1 MLFSVLILRYALL
14 KSYERRATVHHNKK
28 GRSPF
33 HKSSALCPIKNMN
46 IIIHPTLSCNTL
58 NQISYDEAI
67 AALKKNRYILQK
79 CYPGKRVIFYGHYTR
94 SIMTENGL
102 VPLHIQR
109 IAIIHDDGSM
119 NTHALLPEQII
130 PYSRFI
136 LPVIFQLI
144 KAFRLSELHRPLAD
158 QTIDQLASQ
167 YSMFQETIYRLKRR
181 YTIIWEPVLDQIH
194 HWHENSWLDISKKI
208 LNNCHK
214 QLMQA
219 TKRSICAFFSIPT

>member
-1 MLFSVLILRYALL
+1 
-14 KSYERRATVHHNKK
+14 
-28 GRSPF
+28 
-33 HKSSALCPIKNMN
+33 
-46 IIIHPTLSCNTL
+46 
-58 NQISYDEAI
+58 
-67 AALKKNRYILQK
+67 
-79 CYPGKRVIFYGHYTR
+79 
-94 SIMTENGL
+94 MTENGL

-219 TKRSICAFFSIPT
+219 TKRSICAIFSFQHSLSSFPALFNYNGLVFCFSSDFYDKLLNLVQDK